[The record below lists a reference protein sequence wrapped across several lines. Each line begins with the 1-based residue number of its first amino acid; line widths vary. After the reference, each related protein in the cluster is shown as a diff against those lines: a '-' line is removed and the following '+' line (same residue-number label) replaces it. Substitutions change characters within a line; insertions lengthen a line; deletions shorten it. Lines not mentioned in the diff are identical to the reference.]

1 MVVVVVVMWWFW
13 FCVVVVAMEFCGCC
27 DGGGLGNGGL
37 ILLQLREGDLFSNM
51 FSGKTLLVKGVVS
64 KTNFYE
70 NVPPPPPPPREQST
84 QFSLF
89 FALSQPFLTESIG

>member
-51 FSGKTLLVKGVVS
+51 FSGKTLLVKGLVS
-64 KTNFYE
+64 KTNHTIF
-70 NVPPPPPPPREQST
+70 P
-84 QFSLF
+84 F
-89 FALSQPFLTESIG
+89 FAHSQPFLTKSIE

>member
-1 MVVVVVVMWWFW
+1 MVVVVVVVVVVWWWFW
-13 FCVVVVAMEFCGCC
+13 CYVVEVVMEFCGCGC
-27 DGGGLGNGGL
+27 CVGGGLGNGRL

-70 NVPPPPPPPREQST
+70 NVLCR
-84 QFSLF
+84 LRV
-89 FALSQPFLTESIG
+89 IGNS